1 MQRTYFLAMNYQN
14 NIACPLRNN
23 INLRVLQVYSFTIT
37 IAKHTFLVLCLSL
50 DHLASCA
57 VLFFHHRFCSNV
69 FSLKQGSQYATH
81 FSAVHLLL
89 ASLSS
94 NVEYLLQIGIWHLRQ
109 VYFVLEKHE
118 PHISSLTSIISS
130 SSRRLW
136 EWLIHAPVRML
147 SEVSCLRNTL

>member
-1 MQRTYFLAMNYQN
+1 MQRNYFLVMNYQN
-14 NIACPLRNN
+14 IAYLLRDN

-37 IAKHTFLVLCLSL
+37 IIAKHTFLVLCLSL

-57 VLFFHHRFCSNV
+57 VLFFHHCFCSNV

-94 NVEYLLQIGIWHLRQ
+94 NVEYLLQIGICLLRQ
-109 VYFVLEKHE
+109 GYFVLEKHE
-118 PHISSLTSIISS
+118 LHIKLSLTSISS
-130 SSRRLW
+130 SSR
-136 EWLIHAPVRML
+136 
-147 SEVSCLRNTL
+147 CL